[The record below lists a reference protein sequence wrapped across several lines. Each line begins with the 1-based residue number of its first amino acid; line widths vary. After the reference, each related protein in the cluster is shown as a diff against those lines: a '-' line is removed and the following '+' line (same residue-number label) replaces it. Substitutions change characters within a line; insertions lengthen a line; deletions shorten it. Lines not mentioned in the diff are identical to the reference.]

1 VSRADAPRSKFA
13 AWAWGWIKSIA
24 IALAVWLL
32 LSTFLVK
39 AFRISSG
46 SMERTLLVGD
56 FLFVNKALYGATVPL
71 IGKRMPAVR
80 EPRHGDIVVFRSP
93 IEDSILVKRLIGMG
107 GDTLAMRDGRLS
119 RNGVEISEPYA
130 QAPSPGT
137 TDLSDPEMG
146 WQQKHYIGPDPE
158 GYRPTVRTWGP
169 LVVPPDS
176 LFMMGDNREGSRDS
190 RFWGFVP
197 RRNVQGSPMLVYFS
211 YDPSHYRPLPF
222 LTAIRWRRLF
232 ARPR

>member
-1 VSRADAPRSKFA
+1 MKAPSSKIG
-13 AWAWGWIKSIA
+13 AWALGWIKSIA
-24 IALAVWLL
+24 VALAVWLV

-56 FLFVNKALYGATVPL
+56 FLFVNKALYGAEVPL
-71 IGKRMPAVR
+71 IGGRLPGVR
-80 EPRHGDIVVFRSP
+80 EPRRGDIVVFRSP
-93 IEDSILVKRLIGMG
+93 IEDSILVKRLIGMP
-107 GDTLAMRDGRLS
+107 GDTVAMREGRLT
-119 RNGVEISEPYA
+119 RNGEELVEPYVT
-130 QAPSPGT
+130 QTGPPPGGE
-137 TDLSDPEMG
+137 L
-146 WQQKHYIGPDPE
+146 PDPE
-158 GYRPTVRTWGP
+158 LFWQRRYVIGQAPDGYLPTVRSWGP

-176 LFMMGDNREGSRDS
+176 LFMLGDNRDGSRDS

-197 RRNVQGSPMLVYFS
+197 SRNVQGSPMLVYFS
-211 YDPSHYRPLPF
+211 YDPGHWRPLPF

>member
-1 VSRADAPRSKFA
+1 MTEPAAPRSRFA
-13 AWAWGWIKSIA
+13 AWAWSWVKSIA
-24 IALAVWLL
+24 IALAVWLV

-56 FLFVNKALYGATVPL
+56 FLFVNKAIYGARIPL
-71 IGKRMPAVR
+71 IGSRTPAIR

-93 IEDSILVKRLIGMG
+93 IEDSVLVKRLVGMG
-107 GDTLAMRDGRLS
+107 GDTLLMRDSRLI
-119 RNGVEISEPYA
+119 RNGVEVPEPYA
-130 QAPSPGT
+130 QPPLPGT
-137 TDLSDPEMG
+137 ADLADPEMA
-146 WQQKHYIGPDPE
+146 WQLKHYVGSDPS
-158 GYRPTVRTWGP
+158 GYRPTVRNWGP

-197 RRNVQGSPMLVYFS
+197 RANVQGRPMLVYFT

-222 LTAIRWRRLF
+222 LTAIRWGRLF

>member
-1 VSRADAPRSKFA
+1 MTEPAAPRSRIA
-13 AWAWGWIKSIA
+13 TWAWGWIKSIA
-24 IALAVWLL
+24 IALAVWLV

-46 SMERTLLVGD
+46 SMERTLLIGD
-56 FLFVNKALYGATVPL
+56 FLFVNKAIFGARIPL
-71 IGKRMPAVR
+71 LGSRTPAIR

-93 IEDSILVKRLIGMG
+93 IEDSILVKRLVGMG
-107 GDTLAMRDGRLS
+107 GDTLLMRESRLV
-119 RNGVEISEPYA
+119 RNGVEIPEPYV
-130 QAPSPGT
+130 QPPGPGT
-137 TDLSDPEMG
+137 VDLSDPEMG
-146 WQQKHYIGPDPE
+146 WQQRHYIGPDPE
-158 GYRPTVRTWGP
+158 RYRPTVRNWGP

-197 RRNVQGSPMLVYFS
+197 RANVQGRPMLVYFS

-222 LTAIRWRRLF
+222 LTAIRWGRLF